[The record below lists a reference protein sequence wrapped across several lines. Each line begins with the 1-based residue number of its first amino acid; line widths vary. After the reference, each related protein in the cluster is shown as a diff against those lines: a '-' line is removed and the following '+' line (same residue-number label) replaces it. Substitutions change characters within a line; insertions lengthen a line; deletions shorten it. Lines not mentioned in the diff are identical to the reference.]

1 MIKRGENMKKTI
13 IYHGSQNIIEK
24 PIFGYG
30 KSYNDYGLGFYCT
43 ESLDLAKEWAVNSE
57 QSGYAN
63 IYEFDMEGLTV
74 LYLNEKPYCILHWLA
89 LLLNNRKF
97 ETSIP
102 LARSAK
108 EYLLN
113 VFLPDILKY
122 DVIIGYRADDSYF
135 SYAQDFI
142 SGAIS
147 YSQLNAAM
155 HLGELGEQI
164 VLKSEKAFDRLKFL
178 GCEYADKEE
187 WYVKKAARDAQAR
200 EKYLSSERS
209 AFQKGELYVTRI
221 LEEEMKSD
229 DTRLR

>member
-1 MIKRGENMKKTI
+1 MNMKDVV

-24 PIFGYG
+24 PMFGYG
-30 KSYNDYGLGFYCT
+30 KPYNDYGLGFYCT
-43 ESLDLAKEWAVNSE
+43 ESLELAKEWAVNSE

-63 IYEFDMEGLTV
+63 KYEFHMEALKV
-74 LYLNEKPYCILHWLA
+74 LYLNEEPYCILHWLA

-102 LARSAK
+102 LAKNAK
-108 EYLLN
+108 EYILN
-113 VFLPDILKY
+113 AFLPDISEY

-147 YSQLNAAM
+147 YSQLNEAM
-155 HLGELGEQI
+155 HLGQLGEQI
-164 VLKSEKAFDRLKFL
+164 VLKSEKAFGRLKFM
-178 GCEYADKEE
+178 GYEYADTEE
-187 WYVKKAARDAQAR
+187 WYVKKATRDAQAR
-200 EKYLSSERS
+200 DKYLSSERNT
-209 AFQKGELYVTRI
+209 FIKGEIYVTRI
-221 LEEEMKSD
+221 LEEEMKPS